1 MTPTEFPRGLRGNS
15 GRLCAAMKP
24 HPLLTATMPLV
35 LTKEMELAIVR
46 RFIERER
53 LRTRKLKRSDRH
65 PKRYKIIKIVQLPE

>member
-1 MTPTEFPRGLRGNS
+1 
-15 GRLCAAMKP
+15 MKP

-53 LRTRKLKRSDRH
+53 LWARKLMRSDRH
-65 PKRYKIIKIVQLPE
+65 PRRYKLAKNQQLPKP